1 MTVAPALDNLGREF
15 PEWKPWL
22 PVVEEVLTEAA
33 TSKWEAFVPPKP
45 LAQQKTPLLAGATVS
60 LDLSFVNGWLRH
72 LIKTAHRSGTP
83 KMTTLA
89 AAETA
94 NLEIASLF
102 SASLR
107 QESERLKEIG
117 LRLGVDSDAF
127 RAVADLVPIPFLQ
140 ACGRQWTVSRS
151 GWLEGY
157 CPLCGAWP
165 TFAEI
170 RGIERS
176 RHLRCGRCGGDW
188 ESHWLCCPFC
198 GTTAHEQLA
207 SLVPDAKGTT
217 RTVDVCKQCLGYV
230 KSFNTLQGTPAA
242 KVMID
247 DLASVDLDIAALEQ
261 GFRRPAGAG
270 YALELSIAEQPS
282 LRKIFPWSR

>member
-1 MTVAPALDNLGREF
+1 MTVAPALENLGREF

-22 PVVEEVLTEAA
+22 PVVEEVINEAGS
-33 TSKWEAFVPPKP
+33 SKWEPFVPSRPP
-45 LAQQKTPLLAGATVS
+45 PQQKIPLLAGATVAV
-60 LDLSFVNGWLRH
+60 DLALVHRWVGH
-72 LIKTAHRSGTP
+72 LFRTAHRSGTP
-83 KMTTLA
+83 NMATLA

-94 NLEIASLF
+94 NLDVTSLF
-102 SASLR
+102 KLSLR
-107 QESERLKEIG
+107 QESERLKEIALG
-117 LRLGVDSDAF
+117 LGVNPDAF

-140 ACGRQWTVSRS
+140 ACGRQWAVSVS
-151 GWLEGY
+151 GWMEGY

-165 TFAEI
+165 AFAEV

-188 ESHWLCCPFC
+188 ETRWLCCAYC
-198 GTTAHEQLA
+198 GTSDHEQLA
-207 SLVPDAKGTT
+207 SLVPETKGTA
-217 RTVDVCKQCLGYV
+217 RTVDACKQCLGYV
-230 KSFNTLQGTPAA
+230 KSFTTLQGTPAG

-270 YALELSIAEQPS
+270 YAVELAIADQPNV
-282 LRKIFPWSR
+282 RKIFPWSR